1 MSLDVIFTS
10 QDIKDGFGT
19 EVWLTLSSQ
28 QLIYS
33 YSVRLIIMCAVA
45 YAKGTEEKNQNKNCR
60 PRIVKLRLFFF
71 CYLPFLTDPSRQL

>member
-28 QLIYS
+28 QLIR
-33 YSVRLIIMCAVA
+33 SVRLIIHGQIRA
-45 YAKGTEEKNQNKNCR
+45 G
-60 PRIVKLRLFFF
+60 
-71 CYLPFLTDPSRQL
+71 